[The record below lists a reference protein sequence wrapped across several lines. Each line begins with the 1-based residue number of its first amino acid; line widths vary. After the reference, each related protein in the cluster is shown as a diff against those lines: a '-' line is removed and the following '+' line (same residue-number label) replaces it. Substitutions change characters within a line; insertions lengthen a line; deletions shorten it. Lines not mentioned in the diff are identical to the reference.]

1 MAARDEFITVNGI
14 RTHYTEFGEPTLPPL
29 ICLHGFMGTGHNWD
43 TFASRVSHRFHVLA
57 PTARGHGDSARPE
70 NYDDMF
76 APVHD
81 VAALMDAL
89 DLPSAMVMGH
99 SMGALVGAGVAVFH
113 PDKVSKL
120 VMGDAGPDSDPEGA
134 ERLYRIMC
142 DWQQEFGTTEEVAG
156 FIRDHFEDLR
166 EDEVRRWASYG
177 VSYDPDGKYRMKLD
191 PALVRARV
199 DQGPNVLPPGENPLW
214 QFVPQTKCPTLIVR
228 GVRTI
233 FLPRA
238 SADRM
243 VAEMPDARLVEMDS
257 GHLLWMENPEGFY
270 EAVRAFIGL

>member
-1 MAARDEFITVNGI
+1 MAARDDFITVNGI
-14 RTHYTEFGEPTLPPL
+14 RLHYCEHGQRTLPPL
-29 ICLHGFMGTGHNWD
+29 ICLHGFMGTAHNWD
-43 TFASRVSHRFHVLA
+43 TFASRVSGRFRVLA

-70 NYDDMF
+70 DYDDMF

-89 DLPSAMVMGH
+89 KLPSAIVMGH
-99 SMGALVGAGVAVFH
+99 SMGATVAAGLAVFH
-113 PDKVSKL
+113 PSKVSKL
-120 VMGDAGPDSDPEGA
+120 VIGDAGLDSDPEGA
-134 ERLYRIMC
+134 ERLYRLMC
-142 DWQQEFGTTEEVAG
+142 EWQDEFGTAEEVAG
-156 FIRDHFEDLR
+156 FIRDQLEDLP
-166 EDEVRRWASYG
+166 EDEVRRLAPYW
-177 VSYDPDGKYRMKLD
+177 VSYDPDGKYRSKLD

-199 DQGPNVLPPGENPLW
+199 DQGLNVPPPGENPLW
-214 QFVPQTKCPTLIVR
+214 QFVPQVKCPTLIVR

-238 SADRM
+238 CADRM

-257 GHLLWMENPEGFY
+257 GHMLWMENLEGFY